1 MGHSIVRTIFLAL
14 FHEFKLVYLSIIF
27 LCVIIVLTSLTFYCL
42 IVFLLYYLFILV
54 QFILKCCHKYSSNLN
69 KNCI

>member
-54 QFILKCCHKYSSNLN
+54 QFILKC
-69 KNCI
+69 

>member
-42 IVFLLYYLFILV
+42 IVFLYLFILV
-54 QFILKCCHKYSSNLN
+54 QFILKC
-69 KNCI
+69 